1 VLEAEH
7 GADGLRVARTY
18 EDPIH
23 LAISDLMM
31 PEMSGR
37 EFAEQLHELRPH
49 THILFMSG
57 FTDEDVLT
65 RGLVGADQAF
75 IQKPFA
81 VEDITAKVHDLLH
94 EPV

>member
-1 VLEAEH
+1 
-7 GADGLRVARTY
+7 
-18 EDPIH
+18 
-23 LAISDLMM
+23 
-31 PEMSGR
+31 
-37 EFAEQLHELRPH
+37 
-49 THILFMSG
+49 MSG